1 MRTKKP
7 LSTEKFSISL
17 DPSVKQVIDG
27 IAADENLK
35 TGVMIRKLVVLGLK
49 NYGIE
54 VKGNQVVSA

>member
-1 MRTKKP
+1 MRTKNP
-7 LSTEKFSISL
+7 LSTEKFSIAL
-17 DPSVKQVIDG
+17 DPSVKQAIDG

-35 TGVMIRKLVVLGLK
+35 TGVMIRKLIVLGLK

>member
-7 LSTEKFSISL
+7 LATEKFSIAL
-17 DPSVKQVIDG
+17 DPSVKRAIDD
-27 IAADENLK
+27 IASDENLK

-49 NYGIE
+49 EYGVE